1 MAIRVSPLL
10 LLLAGVALPCAA
22 QDTIPAPSRTVSL
35 TEAIERAESVQP
47 NVVQA
52 EGAVA
57 NAEARM
63 RQAGLGAWLPSLTF
77 SSSMNQSYSGV
88 PARVDPN
95 TGLQVGSSSGSVNA
109 RLSSSVDLFTG
120 FRRGAESRA
129 ARADRDAADASLVDT
144 RFQQRLTTTNQFFD
158 ALAARQLLAV
168 RQASV
173 RRAEEQ
179 LKVSINKLNAG
190 SATRSD
196 SLRSRVT
203 LGTAQLA
210 LIQAQAD
217 LATAEAELGRLIG
230 ESGRIAAQD
239 DSSFYQVRGPG
250 ADTSALRMEAE
261 SRSPRVQA
269 ARADAD
275 AAQASLSASK
285 SDYWPSLSLSANTG
299 YSGSS
304 SRDYSLYG
312 NRGLGLSLSWPL
324 FNGFQRETSIE
335 VQRNA
340 AEVAQAQAAE
350 AGRSVASDVTAQL
363 ANLEASV
370 ARIRITQVSVLAAQ
384 EDMRVQ
390 QERYRLG
397 ASTIVDV
404 LTSQEALDQAE
415 VEAVNARFDYLRAKA
430 QMEALIGRTL

>member
-1 MAIRVSPLL
+1 MGADVGHVEI
-10 LLLAGVALPCAA
+10 AF
-22 QDTIPAPSRTVSL
+22 
-35 TEAIERAESVQP
+35 RAE
-47 NVVQA
+47 
-52 EGAVA
+52 
-57 NAEARM
+57 
-63 RQAGLGAWLPSLTF
+63 
-77 SSSMNQSYSGV
+77 
-88 PARVDPN
+88 
-95 TGLQVGSSSGSVNA
+95 
-109 RLSSSVDLFTG
+109 
-120 FRRGAESRA
+120 
-129 ARADRDAADASLVDT
+129 RDAADASLVDT

-158 ALAARQLLAV
+158 ALSARQLLAV

-217 LATAEAELGRLIG
+217 LATAEAELGRLVG
-230 ESGRIAAQD
+230 ASGRVAAQD
-239 DSSFYQVRGPG
+239 DSSFYQVREPG
-250 ADTSALRMEAE
+250 SDTAALRIEAE

-275 AAQASLSASK
+275 AAQASLSAAK
-285 SDYWPSLSLSANTG
+285 SDYWPSLSLAANAG

-312 NRGLGLSLSWPL
+312 NRGMSISLSWPL

-350 AGRSVASDVTAQL
+350 ASRSVASDVTAQL
-363 ANLEASV
+363 ANLESSV